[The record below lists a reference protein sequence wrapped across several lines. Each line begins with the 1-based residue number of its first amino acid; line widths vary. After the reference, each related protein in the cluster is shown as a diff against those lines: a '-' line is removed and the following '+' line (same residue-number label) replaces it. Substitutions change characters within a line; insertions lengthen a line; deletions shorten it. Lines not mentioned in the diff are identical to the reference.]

1 MGRLRIDDKEIGVT
15 INKSEMLKNFSI
27 SNVIGDPTEVMVS
40 SCIKMNEIGF
50 LCQTSQLKWIR

>member
-50 LCQTSQLKWIR
+50 LCQTSQLK